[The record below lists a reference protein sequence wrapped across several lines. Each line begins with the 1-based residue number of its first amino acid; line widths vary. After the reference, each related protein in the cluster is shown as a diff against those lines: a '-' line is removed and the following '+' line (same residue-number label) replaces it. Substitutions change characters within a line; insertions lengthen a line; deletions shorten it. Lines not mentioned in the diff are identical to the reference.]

1 MNKISLMVNSIEEII
16 DSINF
21 KKIYSFFKKQKIAI
35 YNDGFLY
42 FSNEVLP
49 FNKSIRDS
57 LRDLSD
63 CAILNYESLHHDNLI
78 NAGFFIKQ
86 MVMNM
91 FYKKHDGRIPNDLI
105 ALQYPNIYLNYDI
118 SLPTDTIPSSIIKY
132 SLGNASQHQI

>member
-1 MNKISLMVNSIEEII
+1 MNKISLMIQSIEEII

-49 FNKSIRDS
+49 FNDNVRETLKN
-57 LRDLSD
+57 LSD
-63 CAILNYESLHHDNLI
+63 YAVLNYESLHYDNLI

-91 FYKKHDGRIPNDLI
+91 FYKKHDGRIPNDL
-105 ALQYPNIYLNYDI
+105 LNGNT
-118 SLPTDTIPSSIIKY
+118 SLLKYKKPS
-132 SLGNASQHQI
+132 L

>member
-63 CAILNYESLHHDNLI
+63 CAILNYESLHHDDLI

-91 FYKKHDGRIPNDLI
+91 FYKKPPIL
-105 ALQYPNIYLNYDI
+105 
-118 SLPTDTIPSSIIKY
+118 
-132 SLGNASQHQI
+132 